1 MDTLKEALTGVLTRE
16 IQTIGIILLILIAVV
31 MLWTMFRN
39 SLKIIWFQKR
49 IRKLIFSL
57 KNNNDI
63 ATIQMVEKMIENLL
77 NFYEQFYNVKIDDLF
92 SREVTEKNLT
102 SFKKDIGPWYNLKG
116 AVELY
121 KNNKITLDEL
131 FLYLV

>member
-57 KNNNDI
+57 KNNNDVTTVL
-63 ATIQMVEKMIENLL
+63 TIEKLIESLL
-77 NFYEQFYNVKIDDLF
+77 SFYEEFYNVKIDDLF
-92 SREVTEKNLT
+92 LTSVTEKNLV
-102 SFKKDIGPWYNLKG
+102 SFKKDISLWYSLKF
-116 AVELY
+116 AFELY
-121 KNNKITLDEL
+121 KNNEITLDEL